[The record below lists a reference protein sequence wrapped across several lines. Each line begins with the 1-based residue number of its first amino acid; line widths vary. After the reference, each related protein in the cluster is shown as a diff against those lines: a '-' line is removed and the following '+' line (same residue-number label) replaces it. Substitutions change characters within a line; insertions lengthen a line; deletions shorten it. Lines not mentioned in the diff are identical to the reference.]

1 MSRCFSLKS
10 NFCLHR
16 LPSDASQ
23 SLAALQIGG
32 DNYSLDYGSPRRFMQ
47 IDRWLQRHG
56 VPLVLWG
63 ASVGPFDKDPA
74 FEREMVEHLSRF
86 CLITVRESRSY
97 RYLQNL
103 GLKNISQVAD
113 PAFLMEPEPVADLVL
128 PPAYLGINFSPLKVK
143 TATSGD
149 LEKWC
154 AVCAVA
160 VARVLSRCDLP
171 VILIPHVVTPVPEN
185 DDRAFLQT
193 VARAVNS
200 PRHVTVLGSDY
211 TAAQLKWVIGKATVF
226 AGARTHSTIAALSMG
241 VPTLSLA
248 YSVKAWGLNDDVFG
262 HTDYCMNVSE
272 LQREAALAERM
283 EALLANKNSIQRQL
297 NSRLQALEA
306 DAMKAGIALRD
317 SLNRRK

>member
-1 MSRCFSLKS
+1 ML
-10 NFCLHR
+10 
-16 LPSDASQ
+16 
-23 SLAALQIGG
+23 
-32 DNYSLDYGSPRRFMQ
+32 
-47 IDRWLQRHG
+47 IDRWLERRG

-97 RYLQNL
+97 CYLQNL

-128 PPAYLGINFSPLKVK
+128 PPAYLGINFSPLTAK
-143 TATSGD
+143 TTTGGD
-149 LEKWC
+149 LAKWC
-154 AVCAVA
+154 AICAVA
-160 VARVLSRCDLP
+160 LARVISQCALP

-200 PRHVTVLGSDY
+200 PRRVTVLGADY

-248 YSVKAWGLNDDVFG
+248 YSVKAWGLNEDVFG
-262 HTDYCMNVSE
+262 HTEYCMNVSE
-272 LQREAALAERM
+272 LQQAHALAGRV
-283 EALLANKNSIQRQL
+283 AGLLDNRESIQRQL
-297 NSRLQALEA
+297 RSRVPAIEA
-306 DAMKAGIALRD
+306 DSMKAGVTLREHLKLRG
-317 SLNRRK
+317 SL